1 MSSALHL
8 HLLALEEQH
17 EEAGAPFVEYS
28 FVEPASNELEQHEEA
43 GGPFVES
50 ASNELEAASE
60 ADESPGIAESRN
72 QPASEPPGVKDD
84 EEQDREYCMVEEI
97 EEEPHCNAVLVAKE
111 VPSELWPV
119 AGSVSGPI
127 AVPGAVAGPVE
138 FCPSSMDL
146 LGTSVQGHLCMHHVS
161 TNIKTPASSPRA
173 PPHKEGLIGD

>member
-1 MSSALHL
+1 MSSVLHL
-8 HLLALEEQH
+8 HLLAFEEQN
-17 EEAGAPFVEYS
+17 EEAGAP
-28 FVEPASNELEQHEEA
+28 FVEPASNELE
-43 GGPFVES
+43 GGPFVEP
-50 ASNELEAASE
+50 ASNELEAASPE
-60 ADESPGIAESRN
+60 AEESRGIEVR
-72 QPASEPPGVKDD
+72 QKSTAVD
-84 EEQDREYCMVEEI
+84 EEI